1 MCMNVYNIDYFHAWK
16 GGQALTRSV
25 ITNSTPHRTFVLV
38 LSIIVSSLFYE
49 IQINPAI
56 ASSLLSFISTEAL
69 GPFRCGFMA

>member
-1 MCMNVYNIDYFHAWK
+1 MTGRGRARRARRKRGN
-16 GGQALTRSV
+16 V